1 MNITSET
8 MILFGGTILV
18 FLLRLKRSR
27 VKKRRYYGSAML
39 VALLV
44 EFLTFIVGVS
54 IFLLGAYR
62 LVP

>member
-27 VKKRRYYGSAML
+27 VKKRRYGSAML

>member
-1 MNITSET
+1 MNITPET

-18 FLLRLKRSR
+18 FLLRFKRSR
-27 VKKRRYYGSAML
+27 VKKRRYGSAML

>member
-1 MNITSET
+1 MNITPET

-27 VKKRRYYGSAML
+27 VKKRSRGSAML
-39 VALLV
+39 LALLV

>member
-1 MNITSET
+1 MNITPET
-8 MILFGGTILV
+8 MILFGDTILV
-18 FLLRLKRSR
+18 FLLRFKRSR
-27 VKKRRYYGSAML
+27 VKKRGYGSAML

>member
-1 MNITSET
+1 MNITPET

-18 FLLRLKRSR
+18 LLLRLKCSR
-27 VKKRRYYGSAML
+27 VKKRSRGSAML
-39 VALLV
+39 LALLV

>member
-1 MNITSET
+1 MNITPET

-18 FLLRLKRSR
+18 FLLRLKRSHA
-27 VKKRRYYGSAML
+27 KKRRYGSAML